1 MTRMSRTP
9 QSLSD
14 RNYRESN
21 MPGDTSDN
29 PPEEC
34 TASEAEAKA
43 AKLSE
48 MTLDALHR
56 AIRAEDAEHDRLVAE
71 LDAGRRVLA
80 DAAEERERLLVR
92 LQRLQ
97 REEAARRRNRR

>member
-1 MTRMSRTP
+1 
-9 QSLSD
+9 
-14 RNYRESN
+14 

-48 MTLDALHR
+48 MTLDELHR
-56 AIRAEDAEHDRLVAE
+56 AIRTEEAKRDRLTAE
-71 LDAGRRVLA
+71 LAEGRRVLA
-80 DAAEERERLLVR
+80 DAAEERGRL

-97 REEAARRRNRR
+97 RAEAAHRRNGR